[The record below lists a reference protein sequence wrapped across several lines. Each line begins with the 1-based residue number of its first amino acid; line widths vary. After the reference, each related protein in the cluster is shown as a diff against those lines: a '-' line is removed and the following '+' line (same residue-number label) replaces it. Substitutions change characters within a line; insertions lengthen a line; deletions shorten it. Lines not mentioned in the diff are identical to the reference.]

1 MSKIPFLNH
10 LDLRNVSELHNA
22 ILHKTTDSSASNVEG
37 KIIYDTGSNTIKYY
51 NGSAWISLTGDGTK
65 YDLLVP
71 SGTTAIRLEGL
82 TDSGNTND
90 DITITG
96 STNVTVTRESATEI
110 SIAATDTNTQRDAG
124 TGLSL
129 SSNTINANVDGVNS
143 VSPNSSTNTAS
154 RTYKVQV
161 DGSDNLVVNVPW
173 SDTNTN
179 TNQLTQFVIEDG
191 DGTEVTMSHNKE
203 LKFTEGTGIN
213 INFTDVSTGSD
224 SDPFDLQFALKDTT
238 VTAAS
243 YTAAD
248 ITVDAQ
254 GRITSAASGTIAT
267 SEIEDNAVTI
277 AKLEHR
283 TADHVLMMSGSG
295 VPTSAKV
302 QTANIGAG
310 AVTTVK
316 IADDAVTSAKLDH
329 DITIVNDLTVGNDLA
344 VSGDLTVTGTTTTV
358 NQTNLDVSDN
368 IIGLNRGASTNANDS
383 GLIIER
389 GSTGDNAA
397 IVWDESADKFT
408 LGTTTSTPSATGNI
422 SVTTGTLVANV
433 EGALTGNASTAS
445 SAAKWTTARTI
456 TLGNDLSGSVSID
469 GSANVTLNATIAANS
484 VALGTDTTGNYV
496 ASLVAG
502 ANVTLSNNSG
512 EGATP
517 TIAVANSAIDARIT
531 VREFKANFPSSA
543 SSAGDTLTIT
553 HNLGTRDVIVQF
565 YANVEDITGNG
576 TGDVDQYEE
585 IKLSNTRATTNT
597 ITVSPVV
604 PLAQNAIRVLIKEL

>member
-110 SIAATDTNTQRDAG
+110 SIAATDTNTQRSAG

-129 SSNTINANVDGVNS
+129 SSNTINANVDGTNS
-143 VSPNSSTNTAS
+143 VSPNNSTNTAS

>member
-10 LDLRNVSELHNA
+10 LDLRSVSELQNA

-397 IVWDESADKFT
+397 IVWDESADKFI

>member
-10 LDLRNVSELHNA
+10 LDLRSVSELQNA

-397 IVWDESADKFT
+397 IVWDESADKFI

-469 GSANVTLNATIAANS
+469 GTSNVTLNATIAANS

>member
-10 LDLRNVSELHNA
+10 LDLRSVSELQNA
-22 ILHKTTDSSASNVEG
+22 ILHKTTSGSASNVEG
-37 KIIYDTGSNTIKYY
+37 KVIYDTGSNTIKYY
-51 NGSAWISLTGDGTK
+51 NGSSWISLTGDGTK

-71 SGTTAIRLEGL
+71 SGTTAIRLEGA
-82 TDSGNTND
+82 TESGNTND

-96 STNVTVTRESATEI
+96 GTNVTVTRESATEI
-110 SIAATDTNTQRDAG
+110 SIAATDTNTQRSAG

-129 SSNTINANVDGVNS
+129 SSNTINANVDGTNS
-143 VSPNSSTNTAS
+143 VSPNNSTNTAN

-173 SDTNTN
+173 ADTNTN
-179 TNQLTQFVIEDG
+179 TNQLTTFVIEDG

-213 INFTDVSTGSD
+213 INFTDTSTGSD
-224 SDPFDLQFALKDTT
+224 SDPYDLEFALKDTS
-238 VTAAS
+238 VTAGT

-254 GRITSAASGTIAT
+254 GRITSASSGTIAT
-267 SEIEDNAVTI
+267 SEIADNAVTI

-310 AVTTVK
+310 AITTVK
-316 IADDAVTSAKLDH
+316 IGDDQVTSDKLAH

-469 GSANVTLNATIAANS
+469 GTANVTLNATIAANS

-517 TIAVANSAIDARIT
+517 TIAVANSAIDNRIT
-531 VREFKANFPSSA
+531 VREFKGSFPSSA

-565 YANVEDITGNG
+565 YANVADITGNG

-585 IKLSNTRATTNT
+585 VKLSTTRATTNT
-597 ITVSPVV
+597 ITVV
-604 PLAQNAIRVLIKEL
+604 PLVALASNALRVLIKEL

>member
-110 SIAATDTNTQRDAG
+110 SIAATDTNTQRSAG

-129 SSNTINANVDGVNS
+129 SSNTINANVDGTNS
-143 VSPNSSTNTAS
+143 VSPNNSTNTAS

-179 TNQLTQFVIEDG
+179 TNQLTTFVIEDG

-213 INFTDVSTGSD
+213 VNFTDVSTGSD
-224 SDPFDLQFALKDTT
+224 SDPYDLEFALKDTT
-238 VTAAS
+238 VTAGS

-254 GRITSAASGTIAT
+254 GRITSASSGTIAT
-267 SEIEDNAVTI
+267 SEIADNAVTI

-397 IVWDESADKFT
+397 IVWDESADKFI

-469 GSANVTLNATIAANS
+469 GTSNVTLNATIAANS

-517 TIAVANSAIDARIT
+517 TIAVSNSAIDSRIT
-531 VREFKANFPSSA
+531 NREFKGNFPSSA
-543 SSAGDTLTIT
+543 SSAGDTITIT

-565 YANVEDITGNG
+565 YANVADITGNG

-585 IKLSNTRATTNT
+585 VKLSNTRATSNT
-597 ITVSPVV
+597 ITVSPIV
-604 PLAQNAIRVLIKEL
+604 PLASNAIRVLIKEL

>member
-10 LDLRNVSELHNA
+10 LDLRNVSELQNA
-22 ILHKTTDSSASNVEG
+22 LLHKTTSGSASNVEG
-37 KIIYDTGSNTIKYY
+37 KVIYDTGSNTIKYY

-71 SGTTAIRLEGL
+71 SGTTAIRLEGA
-82 TDSGNTND
+82 TDSGNTDD

-96 STNVTVTRESATEI
+96 GSNVTVTRESATEI
-110 SIAATDTNTQRDAG
+110 SIAATDTNTQRSAG

-129 SSNTINANVDGVNS
+129 SSNTINANVDGTNS
-143 VSPNSSTNTAS
+143 VSPNNSTNTAN

-173 SDTNTN
+173 ANTDTN
-179 TNQLTQFVIEDG
+179 TNQLTTFVIEDG

-213 INFTDVSTGSD
+213 INFTDTSTGSD
-224 SDPFDLQFALKDTT
+224 SDPYDLEFTLKDTA
-238 VTAAS
+238 VTAGT

-267 SEIEDNAVTI
+267 GEIEDNAVTI

-302 QTANIGAG
+302 QTANIAAG
-310 AVTTVK
+310 AITTVK
-316 IADDAVTSAKLDH
+316 IGDDEVTSAKLAH

-517 TIAVANSAIDARIT
+517 TIAVANSAIDNRIT
-531 VREFKANFPSSA
+531 VREFKGSFPSSA

-565 YANVEDITGNG
+565 YANVADITGNG

-585 IKLSNTRATTNT
+585 VKLSTTRATTNT
-597 ITVSPVV
+597 ITVV
-604 PLAQNAIRVLIKEL
+604 PLVALASNALRVLIKEL

>member
-10 LDLRNVSELHNA
+10 LVLRNVSELHNA

-110 SIAATDTNTQRDAG
+110 SIAATDTNTQRSAG

-129 SSNTINANVDGVNS
+129 SSNTINANVDGTNS
-143 VSPNSSTNTAS
+143 VSPNNSTNTAS

-179 TNQLTQFVIEDG
+179 TNQLTTFVIEDG

-213 INFTDVSTGSD
+213 VNFTDVSTGSD
-224 SDPFDLQFALKDTT
+224 SDPYDLEFALKDTT
-238 VTAAS
+238 VTAGS

-254 GRITSAASGTIAT
+254 GRITSASSGTIAT
-267 SEIEDNAVTI
+267 SEIADNAVTI

-397 IVWDESADKFT
+397 IVWDESADKFI

-469 GSANVTLNATIAANS
+469 GTSNVTLNATIAANS

-517 TIAVANSAIDARIT
+517 TIAVSNSAIDSRIT
-531 VREFKANFPSSA
+531 NREFKGNFPSSA
-543 SSAGDTLTIT
+543 SSAGDTITIT

-565 YANVEDITGNG
+565 YANVADITGNG

-585 IKLSNTRATTNT
+585 VKLSNTRATSNT
-597 ITVSPVV
+597 ITVSPIV
-604 PLAQNAIRVLIKEL
+604 PLASNAIRVLIKEL

>member
-110 SIAATDTNTQRDAG
+110 SIAATDTNTQRSAG

-129 SSNTINANVDGVNS
+129 SSNTINANVDGTNS
-143 VSPNSSTNTAS
+143 VSPNNSTNTAS

-179 TNQLTQFVIEDG
+179 TNQLTTFVIEDG

-213 INFTDVSTGSD
+213 VNFTDVSTGSD

-254 GRITSAASGTIAT
+254 GRITSASSGTIAT
-267 SEIEDNAVTI
+267 SEIADNAVTI

>member
-10 LDLRNVSELHNA
+10 LDLRNVSELQNA
-22 ILHKTTDSSASNVEG
+22 ILHKTTSGAASNAEG
-37 KIIYDTGSNTIKYY
+37 KVIYDTGSNTIKYY

-71 SGTTAIRLEGL
+71 SGTTAIRLEGA
-82 TDSGNTND
+82 TESGNTND

-96 STNVTVTRESATEI
+96 GSNVTVTRTSATELT
-110 SIAATDTNTQRDAG
+110 IASTDTNTQRSAG

-129 SSNTINANVDGVNS
+129 SSNTINANVDGTNS
-143 VSPNSSTNTAS
+143 VSPNNSTNTAN

-173 SDTNTN
+173 ANTDTN
-179 TNQLTQFVIEDG
+179 TNQLTTFVIEDG

-213 INFTDVSTGSD
+213 INFTDTSTGSD
-224 SDPFDLQFALKDTT
+224 SDPYDLEFTLKDTA
-238 VTAAS
+238 VTAGT

-267 SEIEDNAVTI
+267 GEIEDNAVTI

-302 QTANIGAG
+302 QTANIAAG
-310 AVTTVK
+310 AITTVK
-316 IADDAVTSAKLDH
+316 IGDDEVTSAKLAH

-517 TIAVANSAIDARIT
+517 TIAVANSAIDNRIT
-531 VREFKANFPSSA
+531 VREFKGSFPSSA

-565 YANVEDITGNG
+565 YANVADITGNG

-585 IKLSNTRATTNT
+585 VKLSTTRATTNT
-597 ITVSPVV
+597 ITVV
-604 PLAQNAIRVLIKEL
+604 PLVALASNALRVLIKEL

>member
-10 LDLRNVSELHNA
+10 LDLRSVSELQNA

-65 YDLLVP
+65 YDLLIP
-71 SGTTAIRLEGL
+71 SGTTAIRLEGA

-110 SIAATDTNTQRDAG
+110 SIAATDTNTQRSAG

-129 SSNTINANVDGVNS
+129 SSNTINANVDGTNS
-143 VSPNSSTNTAS
+143 VSPNNSTNTAS

-397 IVWDESADKFT
+397 IVWDESADKFI